1 MPIYLDCEFNS
12 TKNKYVN
19 TVCAVFVNTDKKELK
34 KFWSYNLSEVREE
47 IKEYVLQNKH
57 SVFKAWGVTAESRF
71 LLSCG
76 VDPVQL
82 KWVDLFVEYRQ
93 ITNHN
98 DRMMYGKHLVNGRVV
113 NTVRP
118 KPKWELTSEE
128 KQTAFKPK
136 HSLVEA
142 TYKLTDVIRD
152 EAHKDLMRDII
163 ISNDP
168 EQIELFRKDIIKYCH
183 EDTAHLEAIDEAIEA
198 EYKFLLTSAQR
209 KTLLSEQLYRGRYMA
224 ITAIMESCGYPVDV
238 DKVKSFARNVPC
250 ILFECQKDINSQFPE
265 GKPFKFDVKNSKFT
279 WDQTLTKQWVWDN
292 CNHNTWE
299 KTDGLKKA
307 LKEANLP
314 RSKWKQLDRPWK
326 YLSLSLEAFTA
337 QFSYSHSYPRD
348 NFGAQMVRYLKLKQ
362 SLNGFTPKQT
372 KDDGSDGES
381 KKFIDFIG
389 PEDGMVRGWF
399 NPYGSQTS
407 RSQPP
412 SSSFLFLKPA
422 WQRSLCM
429 PPKGWAM
436 TGFDYGSEEY
446 LISAL
451 NFMDLNMIN
460 AYKSGDVYLAYGKD
474 IGEIPKD
481 ATKQSHKK
489 ERDLYKPVVLSMSYL
504 MTQYGLSA
512 KLTESTGHEYTE
524 EKAQGYID
532 SFYKAYNKLAEGQN
546 GLKET
551 YYNDKEPLKLPDGW
565 YLFNDKPQHDFRSI
579 VNFPSQ
585 GMGAVIMRKA
595 VSLGYDNGI
604 MDLENNRCINL
615 TLHDALYMIHRSD
628 DLEAIDILHRVMKE
642 AFTYFYKGD
651 AKKHAEAIRLD
662 GFTWSHDFEKDS
674 EIVTPG
680 GLKIEASNEYLDS
693 RAEEE
698 FELYKKYFE
707 NTEDVG
713 L

>member
-1 MPIYLDCEFNS
+1 MPIYFDAEFNS
-12 TKNKYVN
+12 TKHKYVKP
-19 TVCAVFVNTDKKELK
+19 VCAVFIDTDRKKVERFWSFHLPEVKKE
-34 KFWSYNLSEVREE
+34 
-47 IKEYVLQNKH
+47 IKAYVEANKN
-57 SVFKAWGVTAESRF
+57 SIFKAWGVTAESRF

-76 VDPVQL
+76 VDPVPL
-82 KWVDLFVEYRQ
+82 KWVDLFIEYRQ

-98 DRMMYGKHLVNGRVV
+98 DRMMYGKHLVNGVEKM
-113 NTVRP
+113 TVRP
-118 KPKWELTSEE
+118 KPKWELTSED
-128 KQTAFKPK
+128 KQTSFKPK

-142 TYKLTDVIRD
+142 TFKLTGVIRD
-152 EAHKDLMRDII
+152 EAHKNLMRDII
-163 ISNDP
+163 ISDNA
-168 EQIELFRKDIIKYCH
+168 EQIELFRKDIMRYCA
-183 EDTAHLEAIDEAIEA
+183 EDTAHLEEIDQAIDNEF
-198 EYKFLLTSAQR
+198 KFLLTPAQ
-209 KTLLSEQLYRGRYMA
+209 KKALLPEQLYRGRYMA
-224 ITAIMESCGYPVDV
+224 LTAVMESCGYPVDV

-265 GKPFKFDVKNSKFT
+265 GKPFKFNPKTSKFS
-279 WDQTLTKQWVWDN
+279 WDQTLTKKWIYEN

-299 KTDGLKKA
+299 KTDGIKKA
-307 LKEANLP
+307 LKAANLP
-314 RSKWKQLDRPWK
+314 RSKWKQLENPWK
-326 YLSLSLEAFTA
+326 YLSLSLDAFTD
-337 QFSYSHSYPRD
+337 QFAYSHSYPRD

-362 SLNGFTPKQT
+362 SLNGFTPKA
-372 KDDGSDGES
+372 DDDEGDGES
-381 KKFIDFIG
+381 KKFLDYIG
-389 PEDGMVRGWF
+389 PDGMVRGWF

-489 ERDLYKPVVLSMSYL
+489 ERDTYKPIILAISYL
-504 MTQYGLSA
+504 MTQYGLA
-512 KLTESTGHEYTE
+512 VKLTEDTGHEYTE
-524 EKAQGYID
+524 EQAQGYID
-532 SFYKAYNKLAEGQN
+532 SFYKAYKKLAEGQES
-546 GLKET
+546 LKET
-551 YYNDKEPLKLPDGW
+551 YYVDKEPLKLPDGW
-565 YLFNDKPQHDFRSI
+565 CLFTDKPQHDFRSV

-615 TLHDALYMIHRSD
+615 TLHDALYMYHRSD

-642 AFTYFYKGD
+642 AFTYFYKGE

-680 GLKIEASNEYLDS
+680 GLKIAASNEYLDERS
-693 RAEEE
+693 IEEH
-698 FELYKKYFE
+698 ELYKKYFE
-707 NTEDVG
+707 NMEEMG